1 MYRKLPKDQ
10 LNFYNVFHLGKKNS
24 KGAQVFFNCTKKCCI
39 GHGPRMTLRVSI
51 KNSRYFS
58 KVVNDK
64 KDLIYHQLG
73 DRMSVHLHLG
83 LACMPKDLCS
93 KLVSCP
99 MCTLH
104 RVLWMAEM
112 MSMRQEIMA
121 ISISS
126 LSALAYTI

>member
-1 MYRKLPKDQ
+1 
-10 LNFYNVFHLGKKNS
+10 
-24 KGAQVFFNCTKKCCI
+24 
-39 GHGPRMTLRVSI
+39 MTLRVSI

-83 LACMPKDLCS
+83 LHAEGPLLKISILS
-93 KLVSCP
+93 NVH
-99 MCTLH
+99 TG
-104 RVLWMAEM
+104 REAEM

-121 ISISS
+121 IS
-126 LSALAYTI
+126 LE